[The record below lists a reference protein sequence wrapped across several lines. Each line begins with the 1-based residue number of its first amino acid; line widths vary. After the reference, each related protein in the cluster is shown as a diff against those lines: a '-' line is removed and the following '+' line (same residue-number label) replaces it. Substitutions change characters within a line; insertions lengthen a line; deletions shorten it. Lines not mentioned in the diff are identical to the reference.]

1 MSKTEAERIH
11 KVLSNAGLGSR
22 RQIEGWIRD
31 GRIKVNGKPAGIGD
45 RILLSDRIS
54 LDDKPIKLQSVI
66 PTTTRMLA
74 FYKPAGLISTRNDPE
89 GRKTVFDDLPRLT
102 KGRWINIG
110 RLDINTTGLLLFTNN
125 GELANRFMHP
135 SSNIEREYAARTL
148 GTATDRQLDMLREGI
163 MLEDGQAGFST
174 IIDVG
179 GEGANH
185 WYHVVLTE
193 GRNREVRRLWESQ
206 GLKVSRLIR
215 VRYGSYQLPRK
226 KRPGESWELE
236 QKDID
241 ALMQDIGVEP
251 APVET
256 AQVPVAP
263 QKPESKK
270 TDKRRFETRAPEK
283 QKPEKRNTQARKPE
297 PRKPESRKTDTRKVG
312 SRGPEKRKTL
322 TLKPGSRKS
331 PRRK

>member
-22 RQIEGWIRD
+22 RQIEGWIRE

-45 RILLSDRIS
+45 RIVLSDRIS

-66 PTTTRMLA
+66 PTTTRIIA
-74 FYKPAGLISTRNDPE
+74 CYKPAGLICTRNDPE

-135 SSNIEREYAARTL
+135 SSNIEREYAVRTL
-148 GTATDRQLDMLREGI
+148 GTATDRQLDLLREGI
-163 MLEDGQAGFST
+163 MLEDGQAGFSM
-174 IIDVG
+174 IMDVG
-179 GEGANH
+179 GEGTNH

-226 KRPGESWELE
+226 KRPGQCWELE

-241 ALMQDIGVEP
+241 ALLQDIGVEP
-251 APVET
+251 APVELV
-256 AQVPVAP
+256 QVQPERDK
-263 QKPESKK
+263 KPESKK
-270 TDKRRFETRAPEK
+270 TDKRRFETRATDR
-283 QKPEKRNTQARKPE
+283 QKPD
-297 PRKPESRKTDTRKVG
+297 PRKTRTHKTDTARPDN
-312 SRGPEKRKTL
+312 RGPAKRKTL
-322 TLKPGSRKS
+322 TLKPGARKS
-331 PRRK
+331 TRRK

>member
-1 MSKTEAERIH
+1 MSNAEPERIH

-22 RQIEGWIRD
+22 RQIETWIKE
-31 GRIKVNGKPAGIGD
+31 GRIKVNGKLAGIGD
-45 RILLSDRIS
+45 HINISDRIS
-54 LDDKPIKLQSVI
+54 VDDKPVKLQSII
-66 PTTTRMLA
+66 PTTTRIIA
-74 FYKPAGLISTRNDPE
+74 CYKPAGLICSRNDPE

-135 SSNIEREYAARTL
+135 SSNIEREYAVRTL
-148 GTATDRQLDMLREGI
+148 GTATDRQLDMLRDGI
-163 MLEDGQAGFST
+163 MLEDGAAGFST

-179 GEGANH
+179 GEGTNH

-215 VRYGSYQLPRK
+215 VRYGPYQLPRK
-226 KRPGESWELE
+226 QRPGQCWELD

-241 ALMQDIGVEP
+241 ALMQDIGIEP
-251 APVET
+251 APVEIAPPPVEPQRS
-256 AQVPVAP
+256 AQ
-263 QKPESKK
+263 KK
-270 TDKRRFETRAPEK
+270 TDKRRFETRRPEK
-283 QKPEKRNTQARKPE
+283 ATAEKRQPGTRKAEARRPDSRKPVN
-297 PRKPESRKTDTRKVG
+297 K
-312 SRGPEKRKTL
+312 GPEKRKTL
-322 TLKPGSRKS
+322 SLKPGSRKS